1 MPSSV
6 EPTLPVA
13 RVKTP
18 VLAAYLEGWRR
29 VIGAPVLALSLL
41 LTTFATALPLGAAL
55 GAMIGE
61 HLGSSVLAEKPA
73 WNWHE
78 GWAAEFAAQ
87 AQGIGRTFTHEIVG
101 FGGTLKILSDIA
113 DRQSLN
119 PTLIAAAVFYGVLWI
134 FLTGG
139 IVDRL
144 ARGRAVRTAGFF
156 SACGAYVGRLLRLSI
171 VMLAAYWMLFRYLHP
186 FLLDHIYNHYTR
198 NMTVELDGMLI
209 RIALY
214 IAFAAVLFVVNL
226 IFDFAKVRMV
236 VEDRRSVISALG
248 ASMRFLR
255 RRPLRAFGLYLLNGI
270 GFLMVLRLWLEA
282 SPQAWDSM
290 SWAFLVTQLY
300 LLARIALRLVFIAS
314 ETVFF
319 QGELAHAGYTARP
332 PHVWPNSP
340 AIEAIHN
347 LTNT

>member
-1 MPSSV
+1 MPSSA
-6 EPTLPVA
+6 EPIVPVA

-18 VLAAYLEGWRR
+18 ALAAYLEGWRR
-29 VIGAPVLALSLL
+29 VIGAPVLAVSLL
-41 LTTFATALPLGAAL
+41 VTTFATALPLGAAL

-61 HLGSSVLAEKPA
+61 HLGSSVLADKPA
-73 WNWHE
+73 WNWNE
-78 GWAAEFAAQ
+78 GWAAEFAAE
-87 AQGIGRTFTHEIVG
+87 ARGIGRTFTHEIVG

-113 DRQSLN
+113 DRRSIN
-119 PTLIAAAVFYGVLWI
+119 PTLMVAAVAYGVLWI

-139 IVDRL
+139 ILDRL
-144 ARGRAVRTAGFF
+144 ARGRAVRAAAFF
-156 SACGAYVGRLLRLSI
+156 SACGAYFGRLLRLAV
-171 VMLAAYWMLFRYLHP
+171 VMLAAYWALFRYVHP
-186 FLLDHIYNHYTR
+186 FLLDRIYNHYTR
-198 NMTVELDGMLI
+198 NMTVERDGLVV
-209 RIALY
+209 RVALY
-214 IAFAAVLFVVNL
+214 LAFATALFVVNL

-236 VEDRRSVISALG
+236 VEDRRSVIGALG

-255 RRPLRAFGLYLLNGI
+255 RRPLRAFGLYLLNGV

-282 SPQAWDSM
+282 APQAWDSV

-340 AIEAIHN
+340 AVEAIHN
-347 LTNT
+347 LTKT